1 MIRILFLIASLF
13 FTVNSYSLTY
23 SSAVTAGDFVYVS
36 AQSPVDPM
44 TGQMVEGDIGMLTN
58 LVIDHLQHELLIKG
72 VALSKVIKTEV
83 FLKDIRDY
91 EGMDAAYGA
100 RFNFQYPPARDV
112 VEVSNLLNNARIEI
126 SCIAYKKRN

>member
-1 MIRILFLIASLF
+1 
-13 FTVNSYSLTY
+13 
-23 SSAVTAGDFVYVS
+23 VTAGDFVYVS

-44 TGQMVEGDIGMLTN
+44 TGEMVEGDIETLTN
-58 LVIDHLQHELLIKG
+58 IVIDRLQHELLIKG

-100 RFNFQYPPARDV
+100 RFNFQFPPARDV
-112 VEVSNLLNNARIEI
+112 IEVSNLLNNARIEI